1 MVGTSAGHWRG
12 TISALCALLVGI
24 GLGRFAYT
32 PLIPALAS
40 AEWFTASDA
49 AYLGAANLAGYLA
62 GAALARILAAKTS
75 TRFALRGGMLL
86 ASVAFFACSQP
97 FPFEW
102 FFVWRFIAGMCGG
115 ILMVLAAPTVL
126 PFVPANRQ
134 GLAGGII
141 MTGVALGIALSGT
154 MVPLTLD
161 LGLTETWVA
170 LGLLASLLTAI
181 AWHGWPAPTE
191 GGTAAAASRPPG
203 LRVLKSLYIE
213 YCLNAVG
220 LVPHMVFWVVFIV
233 QGLNRGF
240 EVGAFYWVIFGLGA
254 MLGPVAVGY
263 LADRIGSLWAL
274 RLGYVLQAV
283 FVGLIAVT
291 DNTAVLVASSLVM
304 GAFVPASPTLV
315 LIRLRHVIGHDAG
328 AQTSGWRLATIAFA
342 VGQATGAYGL
352 SYLFDISGDYTLL
365 YAVGGGALVLSLAL
379 NLVAGREGKA
389 PQIDV
394 GNKKSET

>member
-1 MVGTSAGHWRG
+1 MTNIAGSSAGPWRG
-12 TISALCALLVGI
+12 ATAALCALLVGI

-32 PLIPALAS
+32 PLIPALAA

-62 GAALARILAAKTS
+62 GAALARMLAARTS
-75 TRFALRGGMLL
+75 TRYTLRGGMLL
-86 ASVAFFACSQP
+86 ASVAFFACAQP

-102 FFVWRFIAGMCGG
+102 FFLWRFIAGMCGG

-134 GLAGGII
+134 GLAGGVI

-154 MVPLTLD
+154 MVPLTLE
-161 LGLTETWVA
+161 LGLTETWAA
-170 LGLLASLLTAI
+170 LGILATLLTAI
-181 AWHGWPAPTE
+181 AWHGWPAAPN
-191 GGTAAAASRPPG
+191 GGETAVKTSPPPG

-233 QGLNRGF
+233 RGLNQGLD
-240 EVGAFYWVIFGLGA
+240 VGAMYWVVFGVGA
-254 MLGPVAVGY
+254 MLGPVSMGY

-274 RLGYVLQAV
+274 RLGYLLQAV
-283 FVGLIAVT
+283 FVGVVAVT
-291 DNTAVLVASSLVM
+291 DNTAVLIASSLVM
-304 GAFVPASPTLV
+304 GAFVPASTTLV

-328 AQTSGWRLATIAFA
+328 AQTGGWRLATIAFA
-342 VGQATGAYGL
+342 FGQAAGGYGL
-352 SYLFDISGDYTLL
+352 SYLFDVGSDYRPL
-365 YAVGGGALVLSLAL
+365 YAVGSAALVLSLVL
-379 NLVAGREGKA
+379 NFAAGQSGKA
-389 PQIDV
+389 ARIDQV
-394 GNKKSET
+394 

>member
-1 MVGTSAGHWRG
+1 
-12 TISALCALLVGI
+12 
-24 GLGRFAYT
+24 
-32 PLIPALAS
+32 
-40 AEWFTASDA
+40 
-49 AYLGAANLAGYLA
+49 
-62 GAALARILAAKTS
+62 
-75 TRFALRGGMLL
+75 
-86 ASVAFFACSQP
+86 
-97 FPFEW
+97 
-102 FFVWRFIAGMCGG
+102 
-115 ILMVLAAPTVL
+115 
-126 PFVPANRQ
+126 
-134 GLAGGII
+134 
-141 MTGVALGIALSGT
+141 
-154 MVPLTLD
+154 
-161 LGLTETWVA
+161 
-170 LGLLASLLTAI
+170 
-181 AWHGWPAPTE
+181 
-191 GGTAAAASRPPG
+191 
-203 LRVLKSLYIE
+203 
-213 YCLNAVG
+213 
-220 LVPHMVFWVVFIV
+220 
-233 QGLNRGF
+233 
-240 EVGAFYWVIFGLGA
+240 
-254 MLGPVAVGY
+254 VGY

-304 GAFVPASPTLV
+304 GAFVPASTTLV

>member
-1 MVGTSAGHWRG
+1 MGGTSAGPGPWRG
-12 TISALCALLVGI
+12 TIAALCALLVGI

-32 PLIPALAS
+32 PLIPALAA

-62 GAALARILAAKTS
+62 GAALARILAARTS

-86 ASVAFFACSQP
+86 ASVAFFACAQP
-97 FPFEW
+97 FPFAW
-102 FFVWRFIAGMCGG
+102 FFLWRFTAGMCGG
-115 ILMVLAAPTVL
+115 TLMVLAAPTVL

-154 MVPLTLD
+154 FVPLTLD
-161 LGLTETWVA
+161 LGLPETWA
-170 LGLLASLLTAI
+170 AMGILACLLTAI
-181 AWHGWPAPTE
+181 AWHGWPAPIK
-191 GGTAAAASRPPG
+191 GTPAAATSRPPG

-240 EVGAFYWVIFGLGA
+240 EVGALYWVIFGLGA
-254 MLGPVAVGY
+254 MLGPVTVGY

-274 RLGYVLQAV
+274 RTGYVLQAV
-283 FVGLIAVT
+283 FVGVVAVT
-291 DNTAVLVASSLVM
+291 DNNTILIASSLVM
-304 GAFVPASPTLV
+304 GAFVPASTTLV

-328 AQTSGWRLATIAFA
+328 AQTGGWRLATIAFA
-342 VGQATGAYGL
+342 VGQAAGAYGL

-365 YAVGGGALVLSLAL
+365 YAVGGAALVLSLAL
-379 NLVAGREGKA
+379 NLAMGRQSKA
-389 PQIDV
+389 PRV
-394 GNKKSET
+394 E